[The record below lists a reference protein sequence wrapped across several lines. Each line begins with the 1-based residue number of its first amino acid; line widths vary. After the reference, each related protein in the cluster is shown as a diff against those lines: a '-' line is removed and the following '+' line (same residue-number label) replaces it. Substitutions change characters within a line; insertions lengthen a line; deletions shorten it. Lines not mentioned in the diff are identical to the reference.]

1 MTSSSSRITSSAPTQ
16 DMSLEFLAITPPIN
30 APAPAIIR
38 LAPSVEPIS
47 PTVAAAPIKPHAL
60 PTISGESIL
69 DIFSFDLESTG
80 NSTFDLLCSMIYFKD
95 SSKPF

>member
-30 APAPAIIR
+30 AP
-38 LAPSVEPIS
+38 APSVEPIS